1 MSTSLEN
8 FEMPVKI
15 LSRFNTI
22 ISNYKESAKTKTKT
36 CQTDCETKKIL
47 CAVWISILSSI
58 HFNPSLTDCTEMKD
72 N

>member
-15 LSRFNTI
+15 LSQFNTI

-36 CQTDCETKKIL
+36 KTCQTDCETK
-47 CAVWISILSSI
+47 
-58 HFNPSLTDCTEMKD
+58 
-72 N
+72 

>member
-15 LSRFNTI
+15 LSRFNTT
-22 ISNYKESAKTKTKT
+22 ISNYSAKTKTKT
-36 CQTDCETKKIL
+36 CQTDCEKKKIL

-58 HFNPSLTDCTEMKD
+58 HLNPSLTDCTEMKD